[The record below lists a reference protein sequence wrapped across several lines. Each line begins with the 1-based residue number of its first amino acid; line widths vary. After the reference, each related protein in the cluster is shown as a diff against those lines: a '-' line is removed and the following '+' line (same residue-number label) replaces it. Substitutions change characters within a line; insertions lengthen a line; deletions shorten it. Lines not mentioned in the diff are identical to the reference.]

1 MQTKKLWN
9 TWIDVSKICLG
20 TMTWGYQNDEQQA
33 HEQLDYAIKE
43 AGINF
48 IDTAELYAVPP
59 QAETQGLTETY
70 IGTWFAKNPG
80 LREKIILA
88 SKMVGPGMPWIR
100 GGEWLLAEKMGEAIE
115 WSLKRLRTDFIDLYQ
130 LHWPQRQVNKMGK
143 MNYDELMFTSRSEE
157 EDHILSILQEFE
169 IYRKQ

>member
-1 MQTKKLWN
+1 
-9 TWIDVSKICLG
+9 
-20 TMTWGYQNDEQQA
+20 MTWGYQNDEQQA

-100 GGEWLLAEKMGEAIE
+100 GGE
-115 WSLKRLRTDFIDLYQ
+115 
-130 LHWPQRQVNKMGK
+130 
-143 MNYDELMFTSRSEE
+143 
-157 EDHILSILQEFE
+157 
-169 IYRKQ
+169 